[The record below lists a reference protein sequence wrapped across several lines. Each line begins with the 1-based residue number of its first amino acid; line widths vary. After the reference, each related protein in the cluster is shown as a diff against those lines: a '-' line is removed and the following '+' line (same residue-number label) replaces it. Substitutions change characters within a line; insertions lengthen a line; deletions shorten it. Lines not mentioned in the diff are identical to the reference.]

1 MWDLSS
7 LTRDGTHVPCIGR
20 WILSPWTTREVSS
33 AIFFLF
39 ILQVT
44 VVAYVVYGYKI
55 FGPVV
60 YLFLW
65 FFWTRHQRNIGTIH
79 PKHGLLW
86 FVIILTYQR
95 LQLIRNEINFLTT
108 KDN

>member
-7 LTRDGTHVPCIGR
+7 PTRDGTHVPCIGR
-20 WILSPWTTREVSS
+20 RILSHWTTREVSS
-33 AIFFLF
+33 AVFFLF

-44 VVAYVVYGYKI
+44 VVAYVVYSYKI

-65 FFWTRHQRNIGTIH
+65 FPLSVPAKEAYPVYFATRRLLDLEGGVPESVPKNSIH
-79 PKHGLLW
+79 SCSPSGYL
-86 FVIILTYQR
+86 
-95 LQLIRNEINFLTT
+95 
-108 KDN
+108 